1 MITAGNVII
10 NLIILGIFKYFN
22 FFISSFRDL
31 FSCLGYDTGWS
42 TLDILLP
49 VGISFYTFQALSY
62 TIDVYKQKIEP
73 TRDIVSFFAF
83 VSFFPQLVAGP
94 IERATNLLPQM
105 LRKRYFSYEE
115 ALVGLN
121 LITYGFFKKI
131 VVADRLA
138 VHVNSV
144 FGDVEM
150 YNSITLITAVVFFT
164 IQIYC
169 DFSAYTDIARGVA
182 KLFGFELMV
191 NFNRPYLAT
200 TIKDFWKR
208 WHISLTTWFTDYV
221 YIPLGGNRKGKLMMY
236 RNIFIVFLVSGI
248 WHGANWTFVFWGL
261 LHCAYQVLENIFN
274 PLRYK
279 IEDALPKFA
288 NRFLQVFYWGLT
300 FSLIAFAW
308 IFFRADSMQ
317 HAFAIINNILE
328 FNFAGG
334 ISAVFAGK
342 GAMNFAVS
350 ALAIFLLLI
359 SYLLPADMKLK
370 PKHTVLVSIAFTLLI
385 IFLSPNSNGEFIYFQ
400 F

>member
-208 WHISLTTWFTDYV
+208 WHITLSDFFKTNYKSKVL
-221 YIPLGGNRKGKLMMY
+221 L
-236 RNIFIVFLVSGI
+236 
-248 WHGANWTFVFWGL
+248 FV
-261 LHCAYQVLENIFN
+261 
-274 PLRYK
+274 
-279 IEDALPKFA
+279 
-288 NRFLQVFYWGLT
+288 
-300 FSLIAFAW
+300 
-308 IFFRADSMQ
+308 
-317 HAFAIINNILE
+317 
-328 FNFAGG
+328 
-334 ISAVFAGK
+334 
-342 GAMNFAVS
+342 
-350 ALAIFLLLI
+350 
-359 SYLLPADMKLK
+359 
-370 PKHTVLVSIAFTLLI
+370 
-385 IFLSPNSNGEFIYFQ
+385 
-400 F
+400 